1 MEKMR
6 HIIRESF
13 KDLEFNE
20 EKHIYS
26 VGGKAFNGSV
36 SKLIET
42 FYEKFDA
49 PKIAQRTAK
58 YRGITKEEVLAEWA
72 ATNKEAIDRGNRVHI
87 FGELYPFNRGMK
99 PSCPQEKAVV
109 KFWEELPEHIIPVGV
124 EIKMYHKIFRFP
136 GTADILLFNT
146 KNQEYIIADY
156 KTNKDLFKNFKEKK
170 MLGMFSKFLD
180 NPFNHYQI
188 QLSFYQILL
197 QQLGINVYQRTVI
210 WLQLDGTYR
219 LYHTQD
225 LTEDLNK
232 YLLLR
237 HEDNRVNT
245 ESTVSLQ

>member
-26 VGGKAFNGSV
+26 VDGKAFNGSV

-49 PKIAQRTAK
+49 PKIAKRTAK
-58 YRGITKEEVLAEWA
+58 YRGITVEEVLAEWA
-72 ATNKEAIDRGNRVHI
+72 ATNKEAITRGNRVHI

-99 PSCPQEKAVV
+99 PSCPQEEAVV
-109 KFWEELPEHIIPVGV
+109 KFWEELPEWIVPVGV
-124 EIKMYHKIFRFP
+124 EIKMYHKVFRFP

-146 KNQEYIIADY
+146 KTQEYIIADY

-170 MLGMFSKFLD
+170 MLGMFSEFLD

-197 QQLGINVYQRTVI
+197 AQLGIKVYKRTIV
-210 WLQLDGTYR
+210 WLNLDGTYT
-219 LYHTQD
+219 LYDTQD
-225 LTEDLNK
+225 LTVELEQ
-232 YLLLR
+232 YLKVR
-237 HEDNRVNT
+237 HENNRANS
-245 ESTVSLQ
+245 ESTVSL